1 MHRTLILAAVAALP
15 LVLTA
20 PAEAQT
26 AGGRWC
32 AGQTIGGDS
41 WNDNCRFSS
50 FQACRREV
58 IAGNRGIC
66 FQNPYHARAQ
76 RYHRRGHARHWR

>member
-1 MHRTLILAAVAALP
+1 MNRILILAAAAMLP
-15 LVLTA
+15 LILAA
-20 PAEAQT
+20 PAQAQT
-26 AGGRWC
+26 QGGRWC

-58 IAGNRGIC
+58 IAGDRGIC
-66 FQNPYHARAQ
+66 FQNPYYARAQ
-76 RYHRRGHARHWR
+76 RHHRHSRYYR